1 VEALFFG
8 LNIAKRGNTLIQ
20 FSHLFFTPTPAAP
33 TIGASGIC
41 EPFEKFIRVQTKA
54 ITMYA
59 GYVFICNNASQEQCL
74 NRKLYACADK
84 EIAPEEKIKRGATIF
99 LYNTDTRAL
108 LGPFTALSEGGEEL
122 EEGSWAI
129 DIDEH
134 SFSENVKVG
143 WEKLHLLQ
151 NAAEVLPFLKDAKTC
166 SLTETDTQRAL
177 DLLKEAPPY
186 VHEAKEA
193 K

>member
-1 VEALFFG
+1 MTKNV
-8 LNIAKRGNTLIQ
+8 TMLIR
-20 FSHLFFTPTPAAP
+20 FPHLFFTPNPAAP
-33 TIGASGIC
+33 TIWLSGMGK
-41 EPFEKFIRVQTKA
+41 PFEKFISAQTKA

-59 GYVFICNNASQEQCL
+59 GYVFVCNNASQEQCL
-74 NRKLYACADK
+74 NRKLYTCTDK
-84 EIAPEEKIKRGATIF
+84 ENAPQEKIKRGATIF
-99 LYNTDTRAL
+99 LYNIDTRAL

-151 NAAEVLPFLKDAKTC
+151 NAAEVLPFLKDPKTC
-166 SLTETDTQRAL
+166 SLSETDTQRAL
-177 DLLKEAPPY
+177 DLLKEAPLY
-186 VHEAKEA
+186 VHKQSRQKEIRS
-193 K
+193 

>member
-1 VEALFFG
+1 MTKKGSAL
-8 LNIAKRGNTLIQ
+8 TH
-20 FSHLFFTPTPAAP
+20 FSHLFFTPNPAAP
-33 TIGASGIC
+33 TSGTSGMGK
-41 EPFEKFIRVQTKA
+41 PFEKFISVQTKA

-74 NRKLYACADK
+74 NKKLYACTEKKTLPLD
-84 EIAPEEKIKRGATIF
+84 KIKAGSTVF
-99 LYNTDTRAL
+99 LYNTDTKTL
-108 LGPFTALSEGGEEL
+108 LGPFTVPAELGEKL

-134 SFSENVKVG
+134 SFSENVKVD

>member
-1 VEALFFG
+1 VA
-8 LNIAKRGNTLIQ
+8 
-20 FSHLFFTPTPAAP
+20 PA
-33 TIGASGIC
+33 IGASGMV
-41 EPFEKFIRVQTKA
+41 EPFEKFISVQTKA

-74 NRKLYACADK
+74 NKKLYACTEKKTLPLD
-84 EIAPEEKIKRGATIF
+84 KIKAGSTVF
-99 LYNTDTRAL
+99 LYNTDTKTL
-108 LGPFTALSEGGEEL
+108 LGPFTVPAELGEKL

-166 SLTETDTQRAL
+166 ALSETDTQRAL
-177 DLLKEAPPY
+177 DLLKDAPLY
-186 VHEAKEA
+186 VHKT